1 MYIVLSKTD
10 SESEQNNVK
19 PSLVF
24 TVKYLNGDLPHGA
37 YASVAWETDK
47 YAKYT

>member
-10 SESEQNNVK
+10 FGIRSKQCK
-19 PSLVF
+19 AIF
-24 TVKYLNGDLPHGA
+24 TVKYLYGDLPHGA

>member
-19 PSLVF
+19 RSLL
-24 TVKYLNGDLPHGA
+24 LNTYWELPHGA